1 MGDIITLCE
10 EILESDTF
18 GSIIVPER
26 ESTTNHLPSKK
37 SVEERKITSHKAK
50 KIEISTNT
58 EPSINKSIDELN
70 AKISKLENDNK
81 ILKNN
86 NKKLLD
92 EIKEYKSNKEI
103 DMSKNELI
111 SKKPIDNN
119 GVDVKRKLILNAKGS
134 LKQSNQQSQL
144 IKFKD
149 SQKSNYSKLTKT
161 DHWKFCI
168 YPYFLIKRNNKL
180 FSIKDEICS
189 IFSIENLLET
199 IKLLGSFHSL
209 KNEFQEQAIQNE
221 MIINNVSRI
230 KRFNDCEERSKFEL
244 AKFSE
249 LMNDK

>member
-92 EIKEYKSNKEI
+92 EIKEYKSNKETEYNN
-103 DMSKNELI
+103 D
-111 SKKPIDNN
+111 KKMKIIFLFKKSDN
-119 GVDVKRKLILNAKGS
+119 
-134 LKQSNQQSQL
+134 LK
-144 IKFKD
+144 
-149 SQKSNYSKLTKT
+149 
-161 DHWKFCI
+161 
-168 YPYFLIKRNNKL
+168 
-180 FSIKDEICS
+180 FSD
-189 IFSIENLLET
+189 T
-199 IKLLGSFHSL
+199 
-209 KNEFQEQAIQNE
+209 
-221 MIINNVSRI
+221 R
-230 KRFNDCEERSKFEL
+230 EEVEAFKFEMFIEVKL
-244 AKFSE
+244 RLLQMKKLGPRDIKNYYYNSKE
-249 LMNDK
+249 INDWYTLEDLHMNDIDYVVCEY